1 MEQLSTI
8 SSMVPLARRLG
19 RIWKTRTV
27 GPQGN
32 YLGHVWRL
40 HRASAQRTE
49 ATTIVPLTKAQ
60 TTQVRT

>member
-27 GPQGN
+27 GPEGA